1 MAKTRDYMDYLDN
14 EIGIAP
20 ANSQEEFQAA
30 ETLVEI
36 MKDHGLEP
44 TIQEFDTHPLGK
56 LMPDVLAIVLLLG
69 VLLTGVAG
77 GAVRAVGLVL
87 ALAAGVLLV
96 MVHRGNNVFENFGP
110 VERSQNVVGVHHAT
124 GDKVTKG
131 SRPIVIVAHYDTPR
145 ENYLYGNAFARYQS
159 TLYKASF
166 PCVLVAALMALT
178 QVFGF
183 LPVAVRVLLWV
194 VGLVACIPL
203 VVVAIANIMERF
215 AACTSGSNDNKASVA
230 AMLSVLAK
238 VRPGTDRVD
247 AAAEGRPYVRRAS
260 EDQKPRMVQVV
271 EKPSG
276 VRHGKEVLESLGILP
291 PTCQIVYEEPKV
303 VTVPADQAVDGA
315 LYERV
320 EPEPVEAPEATQD
333 QASQEPAPQEQQA
346 EDTDQPEAGASTE
359 EAQAYDQQ
367 AYDEQVSADQVT
379 ADQNYADTAAPD
391 ATAYDQSYDA
401 NAGQGD
407 QQAYYDDQQY
417 SDGQDYADY
426 GQPQDA
432 TAQAEPAA
440 DGQKQA
446 SPAVDQNES
455 GYQPAAD
462 DYYEDQTYDDQAYEG
477 QATWEAAARPSDLE
491 ATQDL
496 NENPAVRLNADAS
509 AKGAASSAAQKAKRK
524 GMGFFQKL
532 KQKFSRAGKPVI
544 ARGENKDLQ
553 GADYSSFETSY
564 KGDEDV
570 EAWRA
575 DDGSELRTVRPGD
588 LRPRRVH
595 DDSDAVQQ
603 GSAAD
608 DYYQD
613 AVYDGA
619 QDEYYEDEYPATDEY
634 ADESGQEYDDYDEG
648 YGDDGTAADEP
659 AQQAEDSDADNTAQ
673 EHAPAYDEDL
683 ARDQTEIAASD
694 QDESEEDLEYA
705 PQTDE
710 QDASTQVQPAADAS
724 QTAATTEGS
733 SSGQR
738 DTATD
743 NVASEDN
750 AQDQDAQMSE
760 EDQPW
765 DVTPSEAPKDG
776 FASEDGS
783 AADMQK
789 APASPDD
796 SKDDAE
802 AQTSSQDKSQ
812 GVPEPVRLDTLESPR
827 RQAARRRNAATA
839 SSNRDSSKDV
849 PVEPATSGA
858 QAAQPAPHLVDTDA
872 TTTEQADDGH
882 SAPQAASDLSWG
894 QPSVEDEEYAQETTD
909 DTTSDDAS
917 ADVDYQGEEEYY
929 DSDEAYDS
937 SANDQG
943 YSDDA
948 YDDYDRMSGQS
959 QDDWREDDSYGDYD
973 EHQVFPKDSG
983 AKGHGFLDRLKG
995 WFGGHKSSNGDQADR
1010 AAVSS
1015 YDEYYDEASD
1025 QQPDQ
1030 YDADEQPYSGEAATD
1045 DGAQEKDAYA
1055 DARSYDDG
1063 PADAAARAKKHPQQG
1078 KVGEF
1083 EEVRGEDYLPS
1094 DGDALDDLDADYDF
1108 GQPDDTQAA
1117 NDDYDLDQ
1125 RSNYLQ
1131 FDDDEEESPDILPKD
1146 TSGLDTI
1153 SEGYEPSVSTA
1164 HGYPHRKAP
1173 KPIDDP
1179 SWGKSSYEPPINTS
1193 GIARRAALCDLPDP
1207 SGKEE
1212 DPLAEGAEYDD
1223 YDEAEPYDYE
1233 NDDTAG
1239 EDTEGMDVSDDQ
1251 YGNRRTNWKGGA
1263 AVRSDLRDPA
1273 QQPADETTEEA
1284 VVSEPADQV
1293 TDDTQDA
1300 DQVVPDDED
1309 AQDAILQMGDDYL
1322 VSHDV
1327 WFVAVG
1333 ASSVGHAGI
1342 KSFLAN
1348 FRRDIRGAFLVNL
1361 DSIGAGA
1368 PVVLTREG
1376 RDDGRRA
1383 DRRSLRLFT
1392 KTAQDLHLDLQTID
1406 YGWTDTDATPAM
1418 RSRVRSFTV
1427 MGMDENGLPALSHTM
1442 NDAPVN
1448 VDPGQVSSI
1457 VRTICEFIRRS

>member
-110 VERSQNVVGVHHAT
+110 VERSQNVVGVHRAT

-238 VRPGTDRVD
+238 VRPGADRVD

-320 EPEPVEAPEATQD
+320 EPEYAGAPDEAQD
-333 QASQEPAPQEQQA
+333 LSPQEPAAQGQQVETA
-346 EDTDQPEAGASTE
+346 EQPEADASAE
-359 EAQAYDQQ
+359 DVQ
-367 AYDEQVSADQVT
+367 AYDEQAPADQANQT
-379 ADQNYADTAAPD
+379 AADQTYADASATD

-401 NAGQGD
+401 NADQAD
-407 QQAYYDDQQY
+407 QQAYYDEQHY
-417 SDGQDYADY
+417 SDGQVYDDYSQAQED
-426 GQPQDA
+426 D
-432 TAQAEPAA
+432 AQA
-440 DGQKQA
+440 
-446 SPAVDQNES
+446 V
-455 GYQPAAD
+455 PAAD
-462 DYYEDQTYDDQAYEG
+462 DQEQPSQTTDQDDSSYQPTPDEYYEDQAYDEQST
-477 QATWEAAARPSDLE
+477 QEAAESPSDLE

-496 NENPAVRLNADAS
+496 NENPAVRLNAEAS
-509 AKGAASSAAQKAKRK
+509 AKSAASSAAQKAKKK
-524 GMGFFQKL
+524 GMGFFHKL
-532 KQKFSRAGKPVI
+532 KEKFSRVGKPVI

-553 GADYSSFETSY
+553 GADYSSFETTY

-588 LRPRRVH
+588 LRPRRVS
-595 DDSDAVQQ
+595 DDADAAQQ

-608 DYYQD
+608 NYYQD
-613 AVYDGA
+613 AVYAGA
-619 QDEYYEDEYPATDEY
+619 SDEYYEDEYPATDGY

-648 YGDDGTAADEP
+648 YGDDGAAAEEP
-659 AQQAEDSDADNTAQ
+659 TQQTEDSSATDAAQ
-673 EHAPAYDEDL
+673 KQAPAYDEDRE
-683 ARDQTEIAASD
+683 RDNTEIAASD

-705 PQTDE
+705 PQADE
-710 QDASTQVQPAADAS
+710 QDASVEARPAAGASDPVAASDTGSSMQNDAAADS
-724 QTAATTEGS
+724 QT
-733 SSGQR
+733 
-738 DTATD
+738 
-743 NVASEDN
+743 SEDN
-750 AQDQDAQMSE
+750 MQDEGAQVSE
-760 EDQPW
+760 DDQPW
-765 DVTPSEAPKDG
+765 DVTPSEAPKDD
-776 FASEDGS
+776 FASEGEL
-783 AADMQK
+783 AAN
-789 APASPDD
+789 P
-796 SKDDAE
+796 KDDAE
-802 AQTSSQDKSQ
+802 DQTPAQDKGQ

-827 RQAARRRNAATA
+827 RQAARRRNVAAA
-839 SSNRDSSKDV
+839 SSNRSSSKDA

-858 QAAQPAPHLVDTDA
+858 QPAKPVPHLVDTDVTA
-872 TTTEQADDGH
+872 TGQTDDDQ
-882 SAPQAASDLSWG
+882 SAQQAASDLSWD
-894 QPSVEDEEYAQETTD
+894 QSSVEDEEYAQETVD
-909 DTTSDDAS
+909 DSTSDGEPADA
-917 ADVDYQGEEEYY
+917 DYQSGEEYY
-929 DSDEAYDS
+929 ESDEAYDS
-937 SANDQG
+937 QADDQG

-948 YDDYDRMSGQS
+948 YADYDRMSGQS
-959 QDDWREDDSYGDYD
+959 QDEWSDDGSYGDYD
-973 EHQVFPKDSG
+973 EGQVSPRDNG
-983 AKGHGFLDRLKG
+983 TKGHGFLDRLKG
-995 WFGGHKSSNGDQADR
+995 WFSGYKSGHGDQADP

-1015 YDEYYDEASD
+1015 YDEYYDDASD
-1025 QQPDQ
+1025 QQAAQ
-1030 YDADEQPYSGEAATD
+1030 YDADNQPDNADASRD
-1045 DGAQEKDAYA
+1045 DGSQQEDAYTDEREYDNSTA
-1055 DARSYDDG
+1055 DDG
-1063 PADAAARAKKHPQQG
+1063 ERAQRRPEQGAA
-1078 KVGEF
+1078 GEF

-1094 DGDALDDLDADYDF
+1094 DADALDDLDADYDF
-1108 GQPDDTQAA
+1108 DQPNDAPTAD
-1117 NDDYDLDQ
+1117 DDYDLDQ
-1125 RSNYLQ
+1125 RGSYLQ
-1131 FDDDEEESPDILPKD
+1131 FDDDEESSDILPKD

-1153 SEGYEPSVSTA
+1153 SEGYEPAVSSA
-1164 HGYPHRKAP
+1164 HGYPRRKAP

-1251 YGNRRTNWKGGA
+1251 RGNRRMNWKGGA
-1263 AVRSDLRDPA
+1263 AVRSDLRDPDV
-1273 QQPADETTEEA
+1273 QQPTD
-1284 VVSEPADQV
+1284 EPAQEMPANA
-1293 TDDTQDA
+1293 TA
-1300 DQVVPDDED
+1300 DQMADDAVQDEAQDVPDDED

-1457 VRTICEFIRRS
+1457 VRAICEFIRRS